1 MSLFTPSVCLSMSA
15 WLCLHMT
22 ACLRVCV
29 SACLPV
35 CQSAS
40 LKGLFYFCL
49 LSWDSTLIRTLPVNS
64 RLGRKWLT
72 IIMTLAY
79 QNKEWNNTFLAFSL
93 IIEGTTD
100 KVLQF
105 IMPLE
110 SIYSK
115 KTLVSL
121 NTNWFWTLQRG
132 SNNKKYIIDFIFV
145 VTIFFWWPFQN
156 CPHRLILVLNK
167 DVLFH

>member
-1 MSLFTPSVCLSMSA
+1 MSA

-22 ACLRVCV
+22 ACLRVCL
-29 SACLPV
+29 SASLPVCQSASLPV

-64 RLGRKWLT
+64 RPGRKWLT

-79 QNKEWNNTFLAFSL
+79 QNKEWNSTFFCIFIDYRGHHRKGVA
-93 IIEGTTD
+93 IYNATW
-100 KVLQF
+100 VNLQQ
-105 IMPLE
+105 
-110 SIYSK
+110 
-115 KTLVSL
+115 KTLVSS

-132 SNNKKYIIDFIFV
+132 LNNKKIYYWLYFCRDN
-145 VTIFFWWPFQN
+145 FFLMTFSELP
-156 CPHRLILVLNK
+156 P
-167 DVLFH
+167 